1 MVAIFVSNVALSYL
15 TRFNNFA
22 SAFHRKLSVYVKQY
36 NLYIVCQYFIL
47 PRTSVQM
54 HPSFT
59 SGINNHKKKKK
70 KKKKNTRK
78 QKEQLHDKS
87 SMKRE

>member
-47 PRTSVQM
+47 PRKSVQM

-59 SGINNHKKKKK
+59 SGINNHKKPQQ
-70 KKKKNTRK
+70 NTRK

-87 SMKRE
+87 SMRRE